1 MAEHLD
7 LELDTLWFT
16 KPNRVVLPPSL
27 KRLKNMVSGT
37 LEIRRQYES
46 GKRNEIVTVILW
58 TDTLSTSKIRVTWD
72 PANPTG
78 TAEAKQKHLP
88 PPPFPTIEQL
98 AAAQERYGR
107 RIVRWCHKRMGTR
120 VGNGQCWT
128 LAHRALEEVAKD
140 CKAHGLEPVMVSR
153 DRVHGACIYI
163 STVPAAGSVA
173 DSLKT
178 AGVAEGDILELKDVV
193 ICSTTKKISMGF
205 RHKSWTKLR
214 FHTAVITGVDQS
226 RLLLVEQHGSSW
238 KSVGKGSISLDH
250 ILEGEARIYRPM
262 EDSWCPLALEW

>member
-1 MAEHLD
+1 MAEGLD

-27 KRLKNMVSGT
+27 TRLKNMVSGT
-37 LEIRRQYES
+37 LEIRRLHQS
-46 GKRNEIVTVILW
+46 GKRNEVITVILW
-58 TDTLSTSKIRVTWD
+58 TDTLSTSKIRVIWD
-72 PANPTG
+72 PANPAG

-88 PPPFPTIEQL
+88 PPPFPTVEQL
-98 AAAQERYGR
+98 VAAQKRYGHQ
-107 RIVRWCHKRMGTR
+107 IVRWCQKRMGTR

-140 CKAHGLEPVMVSR
+140 CKAQGLEPVMVSR

-163 STVPAAGSVA
+163 STVPAVGSVA
-173 DSLKT
+173 DSLRT

-193 ICSTTKKISMGF
+193 IFSTTKNISTGF
-205 RHKSWTKLR
+205 RHKSWIRFR
-214 FHTAVITGVDQS
+214 FHTAIITGVDQGN
-226 RLLLVEQHGSSW
+226 LLLVEQHGSSW
-238 KSVGKGSISLDH
+238 KRVGNGSISLDR

-262 EDSWCPLALEW
+262 EDSWCPFVLEW